1 MSAMTPDELRRRAG
15 WPRPYRGGA
24 AGDTDANAMLALARA
39 KALRLSPAQAQALRD
54 ARPSGHGR
62 RLRLSTRTPT
72 ARALVKAFAVEA
84 RGLTCTVYALTGLGE
99 MMREA
104 LAPAKI
110 GEVEL

>member
-1 MSAMTPDELRRRAG
+1 MTPEVLRRRAG

-24 AGDTDANAMLALARA
+24 AGDADANAMLALARA

-54 ARPSGHGR
+54 ARPSGYGR
-62 RLRLSTRTPT
+62 VLRLDTRAPT
-72 ARALVKAFAVEA
+72 ALALVNAFAVEP
-84 RGLTCTVYALTGLGE
+84 RVSTVTVYPLTGLGV

-104 LAPAKI
+104 LVFVAV